1 MPWSPPWVL
10 ALGGLAGFA
19 VALGL
24 VGWREFN
31 RRLVLRRVL
40 ARRPV
45 GPDGVIPG
53 AHSISLPGG
62 VARGALVLHGYGD
75 TPQSVR
81 SLCEALHR
89 AGWAVEAPL
98 LPGHGRTLPSL
109 DRTDERQW
117 LAEARAAWLALR
129 SRHGTCV
136 LAGQSMGGALAVL
149 LAAEDPPAALVLVA
163 PYLAEAGRIRRV
175 TIWSWLWGTLMPYAE
190 SADPRSI
197 RDPEGLIASRAYGAS
212 TARTLRALRRLVRRA
227 AAVMPQ
233 VQAPTLVVVSPE
245 DNRVPPAGVSA
256 AFARLGAAEK
266 QLAWRPGEGHVLL
279 ADRGRD
285 AVSGLAVQWMARHA
299 GRGRPPEDAAPSP
312 RGPGGLSS

>member
-1 MPWSPPWVL
+1 MTWSPPWVL
-10 ALGGLAGFA
+10 MLVGAAGFA
-19 VALGL
+19 CALGL

-53 AHSISLPGG
+53 AHSLSFPGG

-81 SLCEALHR
+81 ALCEALHR

-109 DRTDERQW
+109 DRTDETRW

-163 PYLAEAGRIRRV
+163 PYLAETRQVAGL
-175 TIWSWLWGTLMPYAE
+175 TTWSWVWGLLLPYVD
-190 SADPRSI
+190 SSDPRSI
-197 RDPEGLIASRAYGAS
+197 RDPEGLIASRAYGAA
-212 TARTLRALRRLVRRA
+212 TARTMRALRRLMRRA
-227 AAVMPQ
+227 VAALPQ
-233 VQAPTLVVVSPE
+233 VRVPTLVVHSPE
-245 DNRVPPAGVSA
+245 DNRVPAARISA
-256 AFARLGAAEK
+256 AFARLGASET
-266 QLAWRPGEGHVLL
+266 QLIWRPGEGHVLL
-279 ADRGRD
+279 ADRGRE
-285 AVSGLAVQWMARHA
+285 AISALAVQWMARHA
-299 GRGRPPEDAAPSP
+299 AAGRPADDPAPSP
-312 RGPGGLSS
+312 RGSRGLSS